1 MHEKNVRVKLHN
13 GHLSAAQEEQPEHSS
28 AAVSPLI
35 TELELK
41 RAGLELLNPVGL
53 LCRAF
58 CSPHIPDSRTAEQH
72 YSPNEVI
79 L

>member
-1 MHEKNVRVKLHN
+1 MHEQNMEVKLHRE
-13 GHLSAAQEEQPEHSS
+13 HLPAAQQEQPEHSR

-41 RAGLELLNPVGL
+41 RAGLKLLNPVGL

-58 CSPHIPDSRTAEQH
+58 FNLHTPQFPHCRAALQPK
-72 YSPNEVI
+72 
-79 L
+79 